1 MMNGPLLAMVLL
13 VVAGGL
19 TAIQGPSNARLSA
32 GLGSVVNGAFV
43 SFIIGTMAL
52 GLLAL
57 TLHIK
62 PEGQAVRSIPWWGW
76 LGGLYGC
83 LFVTSIAWAV
93 PRLGVATT
101 MTLVVAAQLA
111 ISVVLD
117 HYGAFGTTAQP
128 ISLARIGGIA
138 LIVGGVLLVRRG

>member
-1 MMNGPLLAMVLL
+1 MNGPFFAIALL
-13 VVAGGL
+13 VVAGAL
-19 TAIQGPSNARLSA
+19 TAIQGPSNARLSN

-43 SFIIGTMAL
+43 SFVIGALAL
-52 GLLAL
+52 GILAAAL
-57 TLHIK
+57 QVK
-62 PEGQAVRSIPWWGW
+62 PEGQEVRSIPWWGW

-101 MTLVVAAQLA
+101 MTLVVAAQMA

-117 HYGAFGTTAQP
+117 HYGAFGTTPQP
-128 ISLARIGGIA
+128 TSLARIGGIL